1 MVPAEPEVG
10 SEAAGGT
17 VGPAEPEVGSEAAGA
32 TAGPEGPGQPGGRA
46 VQ

>member
-1 MVPAEPEVG
+1 MVPAELEVG
-10 SEAAGGT
+10 SEAVGGT

-32 TAGPEGPGQPGGRA
+32 TAGPEGPGQPEGGA